1 MVGFNRRF
9 SPLVLK
15 ARTLLNQESSSK
27 NIVITVNA
35 GFISQD
41 HWIQDPNVG
50 GGRLIGEACHFVD
63 LARYLVGSKI
73 KNKNVYYSSDAVN
86 GTEISDRASILLKF
100 EEDPLLALII

>member
-1 MVGFNRRF
+1 MCLKTSELAEIEKEARRRPKQILMVGFNRRF

-50 GGRLIGEACHFVD
+50 GGTHW
-63 LARYLVGSKI
+63 
-73 KNKNVYYSSDAVN
+73 
-86 GTEISDRASILLKF
+86 
-100 EEDPLLALII
+100 